1 MKRLVILAVLLLLA
15 ISTAAQQATFTDV
28 KVRFVKSDKREMDEK
43 GADLMLDQAARR
55 LRVKSGDRPLDISFD
70 DVQKVVVEVDT
81 LGRKANFGASFVGL
95 AAGGFLFGN
104 TIATSIDKPFD
115 NDHFVYLEYKQPN
128 GSIAPY
134 GMTIAKQ
141 SVPQALKALQTAFGD
156 RVQVPVFDEKS
167 EKMEKA
173 QLVSGRTAIAGP
185 DSIPVLVGDKQQIIP
200 AKAHLRY
207 INTDKQHPL
216 PELRPDKALV
226 VVATPA
232 TIMKRIGPE
241 KHYGVTILHA
251 NYVLVAVNGPGCYT
265 FFYLDPG
272 EYFLDGQNY
281 DIVGLRLKLEAGK
294 DYYFTQTLYAKSIL
308 LRTFLTRHSKEL
320 VMYEVAGS
328 LWSDW
333 GLEESKKK

>member
-1 MKRLVILAVLLLLA
+1 MKRLGILALLLLLA

-28 KVRFVKSDKREMDEK
+28 KVRFVKPNKREMDEK
-43 GADLMLDQAARR
+43 GADLVLDHAARR
-55 LRVKSGDRPLDISFD
+55 LRVKSSDRPLDVSFD

-95 AAGGFLFGN
+95 AAGGLLFGN

-115 NDHFVYLEYKQPN
+115 NDHFVYLEYRQPN
-128 GSIAPY
+128 GSFAPY
-134 GMTIAKQ
+134 GLTIGKQ
-141 SVPQALKALQTAFGD
+141 SVPQALKELQAAFGD
-156 RVQVPVFDEKS
+156 RLLVPRFDEKS
-167 EKMEKA
+167 EEMDKA
-173 QLVSGRTAIAGP
+173 QFTSGRAAIAGP
-185 DSIPVLVGDKQQIIP
+185 DSVPVLVGDTQQILSGKVP
-200 AKAHLRY
+200 LRY

-241 KHYGVTILHA
+241 KHYGIAYLDA
-251 NYVLVAVNGPGCYT
+251 NYVLVGVTGPGCYT

-272 EYFLDGQNY
+272 EYFLVSQTY
-281 DIVGLRLKLEAGK
+281 DFVGLRLKLEAGK
-294 DYYFTQTLYAKSIL
+294 DYYFTQSLYAKGFR
-308 LRTFLTRHSKEL
+308 LRSFLTRHSKEL

-333 GLEESKKK
+333 GLESKKQ